1 LKYHKS
7 IFLPLML
14 MASALE
20 AQEIVVPDVNQEL
33 YLKQADV
40 ALRDGRMTQAGQMIA
55 WLERYGD
62 QISSDDIALLKAEYA
77 IVGMDVAAA
86 ASALSAVKDP
96 ARNTCRVESAKG
108 WVAANRL
115 ELDDAIVALATAA
128 RTCST
133 DAGIWNLLGLAFI
146 GKGEAAAAEEAFGRA
161 LGLAPGN
168 PEILNNHA
176 LAVLQ
181 RGDLTL
187 ARQQLANAAEKV
199 PENRMIGANL
209 DFVSGMMGIVPERL
223 QQDSDTEWSGRL
235 VNIAKGAKI
244 ASRTPQANALFSR
257 ALLTLDHFDETV
269 WSELKNAEE
278 VQP

>member
-1 LKYHKS
+1 
-7 IFLPLML
+7 

-223 QQDSDTEWSGRL
+223 QQDSDAEWSGRL